1 MQEAH
6 VHAGTEEVL
15 CPLVQDQMEILLD
28 EMRLSENPC
37 QHNHDLSYY
46 FDHTESDLVSIN
58 PIGEIKFS
66 IGDGDGVRHNKTS
79 IDSLYSCTDEQRKR
93 PLTWVGG
100 LGCVVF
106 CGLDV
111 PIEGDELL
119 RVVLNPG
126 LTDQLV
132 TYQPEHPWV
141 GFHLGNLL
149 CHGEWDLDL
158 RESLIGGLDC
168 LLESLCLG

>member
-1 MQEAH
+1 MSL
-6 VHAGTEEVL
+6 G
-15 CPLVQDQMEILLD
+15 PGPMEILLD
-28 EMRLSENPC
+28 GMRLSENPC

-66 IGDGDGVRHNKTS
+66 IGDGDEVRHNKTS
-79 IDSLYSCTDEQRKR
+79 IDSLYSCMMNKEEDHS
-93 PLTWVGG
+93 LGVGG

-111 PIEGDELL
+111 PIEGEEFL

-132 TYQPEHPWV
+132 TYQSELTWI

-149 CHGEWDLDL
+149 CHSEGDLYL
-158 RESLIGGLDC
+158 REGLIGGLDC